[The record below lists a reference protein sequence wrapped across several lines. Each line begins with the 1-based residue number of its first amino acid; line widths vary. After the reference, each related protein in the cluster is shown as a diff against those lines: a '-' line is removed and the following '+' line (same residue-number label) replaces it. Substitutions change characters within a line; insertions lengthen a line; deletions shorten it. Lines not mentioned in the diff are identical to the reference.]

1 MAYTEEE
8 LKKELESQEYQYGF
22 TTDIDSE
29 TFPVGLNE
37 DIVKAIS
44 KKKNEPEWMTQ
55 WRLEAYS
62 AWKKMEQQNDRL
74 KIEFLSTHPLYK
86 NRRKIIANDLEE
98 PLGIYLSQKAN
109 KQCMF

>member
-44 KKKNEPEWMTQ
+44 KKKNEPEWMTPVS
-55 WRLEAYS
+55 Y
-62 AWKKMEQQNDRL
+62 
-74 KIEFLSTHPLYK
+74 THLTLPTS
-86 NRRKIIANDLEE
+86 
-98 PLGIYLSQKAN
+98 G
-109 KQCMF
+109 

>member
-62 AWKKMEQQNDRL
+62 CLLYTSPSPGD
-74 KIEFLSTHPLYK
+74 LSTSRMPSS
-86 NRRKIIANDLEE
+86 A
-98 PLGIYLSQKAN
+98 
-109 KQCMF
+109 